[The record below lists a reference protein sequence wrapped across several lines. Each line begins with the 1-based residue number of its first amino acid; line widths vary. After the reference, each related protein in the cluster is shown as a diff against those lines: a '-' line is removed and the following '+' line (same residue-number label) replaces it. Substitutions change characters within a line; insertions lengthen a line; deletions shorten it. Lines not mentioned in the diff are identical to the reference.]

1 MEAWS
6 RREKGDTGGQDR
18 EKVDGWQSYFSTL
31 KDWLVCWRCGCEWEA
46 NIGEYMLEE
55 GQRES
60 YPVCNCP
67 YCDASVAGK
76 VVINF

>member
-1 MEAWS
+1 MKILKEGNL
-6 RREKGDTGGQDR
+6 EKAKR
-18 EKVDGWQSYFSTL
+18 PAMF
-31 KDWLVCWRCGCEWEA
+31 VCWRCGCEWEA